1 MRKLRNYIF
10 LRDVAWL
17 SIYAFGGPQV
27 HMALFL
33 EILVNKRRYLT
44 EEELIEL
51 HALCQ
56 ILPGPTST
64 QTITAVGFKFGGAY
78 LAYLTLLVWAL
89 PAVCIMTSFAILI
102 NYLQANQMSVEF
114 VRFIQPMA
122 VGLVWYAAY
131 KITFVV
137 IKTKTAF
144 FLAIVSCIATYYI
157 SSPWV
162 FPLSVVIGGVIS
174 SMMKYHQHDEEPNK
188 NIKISWANFILFWSV
203 LIVVAILGGITKF
216 FPVLL
221 FENFYRNGAFIYG
234 GGQVLIPVLL
244 TEFVKFK
251 AYLTEHEFLSGFG
264 LSQLVPGP
272 VFSFSAFIGAL
283 SMRPMGW
290 GVGGQILGGLIASA
304 AIFLPGTFMIFFVI
318 RFWEELKKY
327 RFVKASLEGVNG
339 ASAGL
344 VVAGAIFLLEP
355 QIGSILNLSLVLV
368 TFLILIFSKIPP
380 PYVILGGLVF
390 GLVWEIFV

>member
-17 SIYAFGGPQV
+17 SIYAFGGPQI

-33 EILVNKRRYLT
+33 DILVNKRRYLT
-44 EEELIEL
+44 EEELLEL

-64 QTITAVGFKFGGAY
+64 QTITAVGFKAGGAY
-78 LAYLTLLVWAL
+78 LAYLTLLVWAT

-102 NYLQANQMSVEF
+102 DYLQSNQMSVEF

-122 VGLVWYAAY
+122 VGLVWFAAY

-144 FLAIVSCIATYYI
+144 FLGVVSCIAAYYI

-174 SMMKYHQHDEEPNK
+174 SMMKYHQHNEEPNK
-188 NIKISWANFILFWSV
+188 NIKIRWGNFSLFWGV
-203 LIVVAILGGITKF
+203 LIVVAILGGITQF
-216 FPVLL
+216 FPVRL

-290 GVGGQILGGLIASA
+290 GVGGQILGALLASS

-327 RFVKASLEGVNG
+327 RFVKASLEGING

-355 QIGSILNLSLVLV
+355 QIDSILNLSLVLI

-390 GLVWEIFV
+390 GLIWEIFV